1 MEDKLI
7 KSIKTLIKKYEKQGI
22 SVERIK
28 SVFETQIDIY
38 NIDQRTKKKKKIY
51 RPAIWISDSSDDESI

>member
-7 KSIKTLIKKYEKQGI
+7 KSVRALLKKYEKQGI
-22 SVERIK
+22 SIERIK
-28 SVFETQIDIY
+28 DVFETQIDIY
-38 NIDQRTKKKKKIY
+38 NIDQRVKKKKIY

>member
-22 SVERIK
+22 SIERIK

-38 NIDQRTKKKKKIY
+38 NIDQRTKKKKIY